1 MTSSFL
7 LDFKSYHKVSLVIRM
22 IILFQEPNDG
32 RIQPGSFN
40 NVHKSYPH
48 PYTVVFSYDSSTN
61 ENDITVDEINYR
73 GMVPNSISP
82 QWGACVKFKKTS
94 SSDQSELICLGGMIC
109 YNGFKRNAGH
119 HYSTYKYGRDD
130 AFQCDNM
137 DDAPHNMVI
146 SPKLT
151 TDEFSWDTWSGEW
164 ETSISSDDLFKMR
177 LPIGLLGHT
186 ALVVPVD
193 GIDTIHIFGGMFS
206 KLRSVLNSIFCEH
219 HILQAMVHMIHTRIS
234 SHIR

>member
-1 MTSSFL
+1 MKFFSRFL
-7 LDFKSYHKVSLVIRM
+7 WFSVRGNIIR
-22 IILFQEPNDG
+22 ILILFQEPNDG

-48 PYTVVFSYDSSTN
+48 PYTVVFSYDVDK
-61 ENDITVDEINYR
+61 NDKTVDEIEYR

-82 QWGACVKFKKTS
+82 QWGACVHFKKTS
-94 SSDQSELICLGGMIC
+94 SSVQSELICLGGMIC

-151 TDEFSWDTWSGEW
+151 TDKFSWDGDDKWNGEW

-193 GIDTIHIFGGMFS
+193 GTPSIHIFGGMFS
-206 KLRSVLNSIFCEH
+206 KLSSVLNSIF
-219 HILQAMVHMIHTRIS
+219 
-234 SHIR
+234 

>member
-1 MTSSFL
+1 ML
-7 LDFKSYHKVSLVIRM
+7 ISLKE
-22 IILFQEPNDG
+22 QNDG

-48 PYTVVFSYDSSTN
+48 PYTVVFSYDTSLD
-61 ENDITVDEINYR
+61 ENGITDDVVEYR

-82 QWGACVKFKKTS
+82 QWGACVNFKKTE

-146 SPKLT
+146 SPKID
-151 TDEFSWDTWSGEW
+151 TDEFSWDTWNGEW
-164 ETSISSDDLFKMR
+164 ETSISSDNLFKMR

-193 GIDTIHIFGGMFS
+193 GSDSIHIFGGMFS
-206 KLRSVLNSIFCEH
+206 KLRSVFNSIFCI
-219 HILQAMVHMIHTRIS
+219 ILIRGYEILAIFLCKKYSKEICHVYANS
-234 SHIR
+234 SRQNCNIIL

>member
-1 MTSSFL
+1 
-7 LDFKSYHKVSLVIRM
+7 M
-22 IILFQEPNDG
+22 IWIESKEPNDG
-32 RIQPGSFN
+32 KIQSGSFN

-48 PYTVVFSYDSSTN
+48 PYTVVFSYQK
-61 ENDITVDEINYR
+61 VDQDDQLEYH

-82 QWGACVKFKKTS
+82 QWGACVNFPKTAS
-94 SSDQSELICLGGMIC
+94 GQSELICLGGMIC

-119 HYSTYKYGRDD
+119 HHSTYKYGRDD

-146 SPKLT
+146 SPKLKNE
-151 TDEFSWDTWSGEW
+151 DFSWDTWDGEW

-186 ALVVPVD
+186 AMVIEPV
-193 GIDTIHIFGGMFS
+193 GGEPSIHIFGGMFN
-206 KLRSVLNSIFCEH
+206 KLRLVF
-219 HILQAMVHMIHTRIS
+219 ILAIVRSCIKILSATI
-234 SHIR
+234 I